1 MSYTRDYETKG
12 QPIIRLG
19 GSIGAVNAT
28 TENFNMTAEQIMK
41 DEDFIDR
48 NNAESGVFCL
58 VPDELT
64 FLFKIPSLP
73 YSAAFFSG
81 VILFYSIFVFLLT

>member
-12 QPIIRLG
+12 QPLIKLG
-19 GSIGAVNAT
+19 GFIGVVNAT

-41 DEDFIDR
+41 DETFIDR

-58 VPDELT
+58 VPDELD
-64 FLFKIPSLP
+64 IP
-73 YSAAFFSG
+73 F
-81 VILFYSIFVFLLT
+81 